1 METMET
7 AKRFS
12 GLRKHLS
19 GCWWQTAGLCV
30 LTVLQSVLQVTMALL
45 SRFVIDSAISGG
57 TGLTVW
63 AWLLAANVLCL
74 VGFHGLLMWLTGA
87 ITDKL
92 SARLRQDILA
102 SAVVSRESVFVD
114 HHSGALLNRS
124 MEDVHTVCDG
134 AVNVLPAFVG
144 QITRLVA
151 AFSAVLFI
159 SVPVAVVL
167 LVGAVAVGVLTAALR
182 PVLKKKH
189 HAVRQSDEA
198 LMSALQEDLQ
208 QLEVIQSLGIQE
220 QIKKRFAGKTRA
232 NLRVRLQRRIWSV
245 TAGSVLSVAVQL
257 GSGALL
263 LWGAAGVAAQTISYG
278 SLTALLQLV
287 SLFRGPVL
295 GISGLWTRL
304 TAVDVAAE
312 RLQELFSDRT
322 DIPEAAEAGNI
333 REIVFENVTFSYPGD
348 DTPVL
353 DNFSFRFPLE
363 NWTCLTGVSG
373 KGKTTIFKLILGL
386 FAPQSGRVFLQT
398 EEGELPC
405 TEATRHLFA
414 YVPQD
419 YVLFSGTIEENLLL
433 AMPEAEPQQ
442 IEKAL
447 AAANAEFVWELM
459 EGLQTQVRENNAGLS
474 KGQLQRLAIARAV
487 LMDRRVFL
495 LDECSS
501 ALDADTEGRVLQR
514 LKALGKRA
522 ILVTHR
528 PEALQDLSD
537 IKQVSMEQ

>member
-1 METMET
+1 MEM
-7 AKRFS
+7 AKRLT
-12 GLRKHLS
+12 GLGRLLRPYRGYVLGLS
-19 GCWWQTAGLCV
+19 V
-30 LTVLQSVLQVTMALL
+30 LTVLQSLLQVTLALL

-57 TGLTVW
+57 AGLPVW

-74 VGFHGLLMWLTGA
+74 IGFHGWLMWLTGT
-87 ITDKL
+87 ITDRL
-92 SARLRQDILA
+92 SARLRQGILA
-102 SAVVSRESVFVD
+102 SAVISRESVFVD

-134 AVNVLPAFVG
+134 TVNVVPSLVG
-144 QITRLVA
+144 QITRLIA
-151 AFSAVLFI
+151 AFAAVLFI
-159 SVPVAVVL
+159 SVPVALVL
-167 LVGAVAVGVLTAALR
+167 LVGAVAVGVLTASLR

-189 HAVRQSDEA
+189 HAVRESDEA
-198 LMSALQEDLQ
+198 LMSMLQEDLQ
-208 QLEVIQSLGIQE
+208 QLEVIQSLSIQE
-220 QIKKRFAGKTRA
+220 QIKKRFAVKTRN

-263 LWGAAGVAAQTISYG
+263 LWGAVGVAAQTISYG

-304 TAVDVAAE
+304 AAVDVAAE
-312 RLQELFSDRT
+312 RLQELLSDRT
-322 DIPEAAEAGNI
+322 DIAETTDVGDI
-333 REIVFENVTFSYPGD
+333 KEIVFENVTFSYPGD
-348 DTPVL
+348 DIPVL

-363 NWTCLTGVSG
+363 NWACLTGVSG

-386 FAPQSGRVFLQT
+386 FTPQSGRIFLQSW
-398 EEGELPC
+398 EGEIPC

-419 YVLFSGTIEENLLL
+419 YVLFSGTILENLLL
-433 AMPEAEPQQ
+433 AVPDAGEVQL
-442 IEKAL
+442 KNAL
-447 AAANAEFVWELM
+447 TAAGADFVWELT
-459 EGLQTQVRENNAGLS
+459 EGLDTQVRENNAGLS

-487 LMDRRVFL
+487 LMDRPVFL
-495 LDECSS
+495 LDECTS
-501 ALDADTEGRVLQR
+501 ALDAGTEAEVLQG
-514 LKALGKRA
+514 LKELGKQA

-528 PEALQDLSD
+528 PEALETLGD
-537 IKQVSMEQ
+537 IAHISIEQ